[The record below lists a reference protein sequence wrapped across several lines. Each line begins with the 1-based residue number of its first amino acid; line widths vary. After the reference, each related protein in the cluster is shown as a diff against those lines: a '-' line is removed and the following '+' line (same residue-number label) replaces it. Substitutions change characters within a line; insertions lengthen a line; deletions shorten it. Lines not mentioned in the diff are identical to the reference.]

1 MDDLHTDTTV
11 DRSPIAFPL
20 LAEAKARA
28 NAFLGKFDLKE
39 EGYFCF
45 QDRTTLYKSYIKSS
59 MKEDFDEP
67 NSFDSARNT
76 TIEDMH
82 AGIDTL
88 HSFGLRAVRL
98 GVHPVSAAINKN
110 IVDYA
115 SQRDAADSFGDI
127 ALMNQ
132 CKFLL
137 GQTAGFG
144 YSPTPSI
151 ALFARSTFSHGLGLI
166 YH

>member
-11 DRSPIAFPL
+11 DPSPIAFPL

-59 MKEDFDEP
+59 MKEGFDEP

-110 IVDYA
+110 IVGYA
-115 SQRDAADSFGDI
+115 S
-127 ALMNQ
+127 
-132 CKFLL
+132 
-137 GQTAGFG
+137 
-144 YSPTPSI
+144 
-151 ALFARSTFSHGLGLI
+151 
-166 YH
+166 